1 MQESNQNTTLQI
13 LNILLLIRTAISY
26 FEPMQDFRKSILNYL
41 KKNPAIRAKIK
52 QLAKHFNIPGDG
64 YPEFRDTVK
73 TLEREGALQRFPGHS
88 YGISGAANSVT
99 IQGELDMH
107 PRGFAFVHSDDG
119 QKIYIDAENL
129 ASAAHGDRVE
139 LALHRPRKGDRNREG
154 HVLRVLRREKT
165 IFLCRVRLKDNE
177 CTAQPLIHHLNTD
190 IIIRDMNGMKP
201 ADGEH
206 VLAEITEWSTRGPH
220 YGRIHAH
227 VGRDSVPEFD
237 AVLVANKY
245 NLPDSFSPETLQ
257 QVEAL
262 DSRISEE
269 PERKDLRELVCVT
282 IDPEDARDFDDA
294 LSIER
299 DEAGNFRLGVHIADV
314 SHYVPFNSPLDRD
327 ALKRGTSVYFTD
339 FVLHMLPEKLSTD
352 LCSLMPDTDR
362 FTMSIFMLVDKEGK
376 TLDYSITPSLICS
389 SKRFSYEEVQE
400 VLDAKEGPFYKE
412 LSQLSRLANILQK
425 KRHSEGS
432 IDFDLPE
439 PVYKLDEKGVPESIR
454 VKERLWSH
462 HIVEECMLLANKNVA
477 NFARTRGSNVP
488 FIYRIHDIPEADDIY
503 EWFALMDAFGVQ
515 DSFFG
520 LPITSAKFQ
529 KALEK
534 VLKQNKSSYVMRT
547 ALRTMTKAK
556 YSVKPVGH
564 FGLAF
569 EDYTH
574 FTSPI
579 RRYPDLMVHRLLKY
593 YLKNKQL
600 DPELKKQLNPI
611 AKSCSAAELRALEAE
626 REYHKIKQMR
636 YISEHVGSEFDGTI
650 SGVAQHGFWVELED
664 CFVEGFVSKDTLPN
678 DIWDYDKRQHMLKGF
693 RSKLQFQMGHRVRVR
708 VIRADIKNARAD
720 FIPADP
726 GNLLA
731 KQGRG

>member
-1 MQESNQNTTLQI
+1 MQESNPNSAPQI
-13 LNILLLIRTAISY
+13 ANKLLLIKKRIPY
-26 FEPMQDFRKSILNYL
+26 FLRMQDFRKSILNFL
-41 KKNPAIRAKIK
+41 KKNPGTRMKIK
-52 QLAKHFNIPGDG
+52 QLARHFNIRSDI

-73 TLEREGALQRFPGHS
+73 ALEREGQLYRFPGHS
-88 YGISGAANSVT
+88 YGMPGGGESNT
-99 IQGELDMH
+99 LQGILDMH
-107 PRGFAFVHSDDG
+107 PRGFAFVHTGDG

-129 ASAAHGDRVE
+129 GSAAHGDRVE
-139 LALHRPRKGDRNREG
+139 IALQRRRKNDRNREG
-154 HVLRVLRREKT
+154 YVLRVLQREKSV
-165 IFLCRVRLKDNE
+165 FLCK
-177 CTAQPLIHHLNTD
+177 AQYYGDSLIARALVHHLPAEILIGD
-190 IIIRDMNGMKP
+190 RDGKVP
-201 ADGEH
+201 RDGEH
-206 VLAEITEWSTRGPH
+206 IMVEITDWSVKGPH
-220 YGRIHAH
+220 KGRIRSI
-227 VGRDSVPEFD
+227 VGSEGVPEFD

-245 NLPDSFSPETLQ
+245 SLPDSFSPETLE
-257 QVEAL
+257 QVDAL
-262 DSRISEE
+262 D
-269 PERKDLRELVCVT
+269 PELPNDPQRRDLRELVCLT

-294 LSIER
+294 LSIGR
-299 DEAGNFRLGVHIADV
+299 DTEGNYILGVHIADV

-339 FVLHMLPEKLSTD
+339 FVIHMLPERLSTD
-352 LCSLMPDTDR
+352 LCSLIPDADR
-362 FTMSIFMLVDKEGK
+362 PAMSILMRIDKDGN
-376 TLDYSITPSLICS
+376 TLSFEITPSRIRS
-389 SKRFSYEEVQE
+389 RRRFSYDEVQQ
-400 VLDAKEGPFYKE
+400 VLDAKEGPFYAE
-412 LSQLSRLANILQK
+412 LAQLSRLAGMLQK
-425 KRHSEGS
+425 KRHKEGS

-454 VKERLWSH
+454 VKPRLWSH

-488 FIYRIHDIPEADDIY
+488 FIYRIHDIPEAEDIY

-515 DSFFG
+515 VSFFG

-534 VLKQNKSSYVMRT
+534 VLQQNKSSYVMRT

-593 YLKNKQL
+593 YIQNKPM
-600 DPELKKQLNPI
+600 DPEIKKQLNSI
-611 AKSCSAAELRALEAE
+611 AKSCSEAELRALEAE

-636 YISEHVGSEFDGTI
+636 YISEHIGSEFDGTV
-650 SGVAQHGFWVELED
+650 SGVAAHGFWVELED
-664 CFVEGFVSKDTLPN
+664 TFVEGFVHKDSLPN
-678 DIWDYDKRQHMLKGF
+678 DIWDFDKRHHMLKGF
-693 RSKLQFQMGHRVRVR
+693 RTKLQFQMGHSIRVRV
-708 VIRADIKNARAD
+708 VKADIKNARAD